1 MIVNKSRA
9 QWHAS
14 VAKLPVRIE
23 DIEKIPA
30 ITEEIK
36 VMLMSNSK
44 IDAPYCSLTV
54 RKFNWRAYHW
64 LQHQKHGMLTMIL
77 LKNVPLS

>member
-30 ITEEIK
+30 ITKEIK

-44 IDAPYCSLTV
+44 IDAPYCSLSRLESSTGELTIGCNIKSTV
-54 RKFNWRAYHW
+54 C
-64 LQHQKHGMLTMIL
+64 
-77 LKNVPLS
+77 